1 MSQKT
6 FSLLASVIF
15 LIVALGHA
23 ARLTLK
29 LPVSL
34 GGWAV
39 PMWVSWVAL
48 IVALYLASEGIRLA
62 RKS

>member
-1 MSQKT
+1 MSQKI

-15 LIVALGHA
+15 FVVALAHA
-23 ARLTLK
+23 ARLVFK

-34 GGWAV
+34 DSWAA

-48 IVALYLASEGIRLA
+48 IVALYLASEGFRLA

>member
-6 FSLLASVIF
+6 FSILASVIF
-15 LIVALGHA
+15 FIVALGHA
-23 ARLTLK
+23 ARLIFN

-34 GGWAV
+34 GGWAA

-48 IVALYLASEGIRLA
+48 IVALYLASEGVRLA
-62 RKS
+62 RKG